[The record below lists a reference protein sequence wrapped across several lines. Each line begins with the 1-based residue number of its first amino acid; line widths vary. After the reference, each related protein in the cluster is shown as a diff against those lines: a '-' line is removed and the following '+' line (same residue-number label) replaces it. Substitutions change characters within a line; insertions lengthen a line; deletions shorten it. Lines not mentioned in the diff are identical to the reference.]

1 VWQVLL
7 LDLVVKLGNVIQGI
21 VFMPMSEI
29 ISAEFYEEVW
39 IL

>member
-1 VWQVLL
+1 LP
-7 LDLVVKLGNVIQGI
+7 DLVVKLGNVIQGI
-21 VFMPMSEI
+21 ALLPMSEI